1 MASVR
6 KFRPQTA
13 GQVERV
19 SRTSVQLGAN
29 VAVRKG
35 RPAVLDG
42 GYYREPAAGVETLS
56 TLRGRWTQD
65 VSNTGGAA
73 GAKVAEVDFYH
84 EFQVVWLNNDTEG
97 SPVQKADRGGQC
109 FWAGPLTVTSAADGN
124 SAAGEIFDLT
134 DDGRF
139 VAVKLEA

>member
-6 KFRPQTA
+6 KFRPQSA

-19 SRTSVQLGAN
+19 SRTKVELAAN

-35 RPAVLDG
+35 RPAVIDG

-56 TLRGRWTQD
+56 PLRGRWTQD
-65 VSNTGGAA
+65 VDNTGGAA
-73 GAKVAEVDFYH
+73 GAKVAEIDFYK
-84 EFQVVWLNNDTEG
+84 EFQVAWLNNDTEG
-97 SPVQKADRGGQC
+97 SPVQKADRGSQC
-109 FWAGPLTVTSAADGN
+109 FWAGPFTVTSAADGN
-124 SAAGEIFDLT
+124 SAAGEVFDVT
-134 DDGRF
+134 SDGRF

>member
-19 SRTSVQLGAN
+19 SRTSVELAAN

-35 RPAVLDG
+35 RPAVIDG
-42 GYYREPAAGVETLS
+42 GYYREPAAGVATLS
-56 TLRGRWTQD
+56 TARGRWTQD

-73 GAKVAEVDFYH
+73 GAKRAEIDFYH
-84 EFQVVWLNNDTEG
+84 EFQVVWLVNDTEG
-97 SPVQKADRGGQC
+97 TPVQKADRGEPC
-109 FWAGPLTVTSAADGN
+109 YWAGPLTVTSTATGN